1 MPSRQNREYVVKFKT
16 FAWCVAA
23 MMFGA
28 SQTLAQQPV
37 KIGFITTLSG
47 PGGYLGQDIRDAF
60 QLRIKEEGGTL
71 GGVPVELLIED
82 DGLKPG
88 QAKQI
93 AERFMKSEGVKL
105 FTGIVFSNVAG
116 AVVPDVVDNGG
127 IFVSAN
133 AGPSNFAGKE
143 CHKNYFV
150 MSWLTD
156 TMQGSAGQNATALGY
171 KRAFVLAPNYTAG
184 KDAIEGFKRF
194 FKGEIIGEVY
204 TRLDQTD
211 FASEMAQIRAAKPD
225 VVFHFHPG
233 GLGIAFM
240 RQYQQAGLLGAI
252 PMVLAEP
259 SMDHVLLKTIGD
271 AALGTDVSG
280 AWNTDFVNPVNKKF
294 VEDFTKAYGRTPTM
308 YAAQGYDTAIAIGA
322 ALKAVGG
329 KVENT
334 DGFRTAMLKADY
346 ALTRGPFKFGP
357 NQHPVQDWYA
367 MKVEKDATGTIV
379 LRTREKIL
387 TGYGDPYAKDC
398 KL

>member
-1 MPSRQNREYVVKFKT
+1 MMRI
-16 FAWCVAA
+16 ACVALLA
-23 MMFGA
+23 VLGLA
-28 SQTLAQQPV
+28 PAAAQQPL

-47 PGGYLGQDIRDAF
+47 PGGYLGQDIRDGF
-60 QLRIKEEGGTL
+60 QLAIDAGGGKL
-71 GGVPVELLIED
+71 GGVPVQLVIED

-93 AERFMKSEGVKL
+93 AERMMKTDGIKL
-105 FTGIVFSNVAG
+105 FTGVVFSNVAS
-116 AVVPDVVDNGG
+116 AVVPDIVDNGA

-133 AGPSNFAGKE
+133 AGPSNLAGKE

-156 TMQGSAGQNATALGY
+156 TMQGSAGQNANSLGY
-171 KRAFVLAPNYTAG
+171 KRAFVLAPNYVAG

-194 FKGEIIGEVY
+194 FKGQVIGEVY

-211 FASEMAQIRAAKPD
+211 YAAEMAQIRAAKPD

-233 GLGIAFM
+233 ALGIAFM
-240 RQYQQAGLLGAI
+240 RQYQQAGLLGTI

-259 SMDHVLLKTIGD
+259 SMDHTLLKTVGD
-271 AALGTDVSG
+271 AAIGTDVSG
-280 AWNTDFVNPVNKKF
+280 AWNADFDNPVNKAF
-294 VEDFTKAYGRTPTM
+294 VEAFTKKYGRTPTM

-322 ALKAVGG
+322 ALKAVDG
-329 KVENT
+329 KVENA
-334 DGFRTAMLKADY
+334 DGFRAAMLKADY
-346 ALTRGPFKFGP
+346 KLTRGAFKFGK

-367 MKVEKDATGTIV
+367 MKVEKDPAGTIV
-379 LRTREKIL
+379 LKTREKIL
-387 TGYGDPYAKDC
+387 TDYGDPYAAAC

>member
-1 MPSRQNREYVVKFKT
+1 MTRFVI
-16 FAWCVAA
+16 VALLTVLGLVPA
-23 MMFGA
+23 A
-28 SQTLAQQPV
+28 AQQPL

-60 QLRIKEEGGTL
+60 QLAIEEGGGKL
-71 GGVPVELLIED
+71 GGVPVQLAIED

-93 AERFMKSEGVKL
+93 AERMMKTDSVKL
-105 FTGIVFSNVAG
+105 FTGVVFSNVAS
-116 AVVPDVVDNGG
+116 AVVPDIVDNGG

-133 AGPSNFAGKE
+133 AGPSNLAGKE

-156 TMQGSAGQNATALGY
+156 TMQGSAGQNANALGY
-171 KRAFVLAPNYTAG
+171 KRAFVLAPNYVAG

-194 FKGEIIGEVY
+194 FKGQIIGEVY

-211 FASEMAQIRAAKPD
+211 FAAEMAQIRAAKPD

-233 GLGIAFM
+233 ALGIAFM
-240 RQYQQAGLLGAI
+240 RQYQQAGLLGSI

-259 SMDHVLLKTIGD
+259 SMDHVLLKTVGD

-280 AWNTDFVNPVNKKF
+280 AWNADFDNPVNKAF
-294 VEDFTKAYGRTPTM
+294 VAAFTKKYGRTPTM

-322 ALKAVGG
+322 ALKAING
-329 KVENT
+329 KIDDA
-334 DGFRTAMLKADY
+334 DGFRAAMLKGDY
-346 ALTRGPFKFGP
+346 KLTRGNFKFGK

-367 MKVEKDATGTIV
+367 MKVEKDPSGQIV
-379 LRTREKIL
+379 LKTREKIL
-387 TGYGDPYAKDC
+387 TSYGDPYAAEC